1 MPRNIDDLQEEYER
15 YTALA
20 KQHFEVADFYL
31 SIVRDQLHQMNEY
44 FDGLDSAF
52 TIQDIF
58 NNINNHLL
66 ETQKYMQDATNNMR
80 IEFLEQ
86 EDDDE
91 E

>member
-1 MPRNIDDLQEEYER
+1 M
-15 YTALA
+15 
-20 KQHFEVADFYL
+20 
-31 SIVRDQLHQMNEY
+31 RDQLHPMNEY

-52 TIQDIF
+52 KIQDIF

-66 ETQKYMQDATNNMR
+66 ETQKYMQDATNNME

-91 E
+91 GQITIHII

>member
-15 YTALA
+15 YTELA

-52 TIQDIF
+52 TIEDVF
-58 NNINNHLL
+58 KNVNSHLL
-66 ETQKYMQDATNNMR
+66 ETQKYMQDAANNMGT
-80 IEFLEQ
+80 EFFE
-86 EDDDE
+86 EGDDE